1 MASVLWRFFWC
12 QASVSSPTRDW
23 TPALKGA
30 VFVPG
35 PPVCESLSHVWLFVT
50 PRTVAHQAPLSVG
63 FSRQE
68 YWSGLS
74 CPPPGDL
81 PDPGIKPISP
91 ASAGGFFFFF
101 NTVPPGKPLNIITV
115 CTGKLKNSCNCF
127 TLVWNQTSSMAKECL
142 VKLIKFLI
150 CKRNVYISF
159 LFQALVSVYTMSVI

>member
-1 MASVLWRFFWC
+1 MSSKCQFPNQGLNPCIERRSLCPWTTSVW
-12 QASVSSPTRDW
+12 
-23 TPALKGA
+23 
-30 VFVPG
+30 
-35 PPVCESLSHVWLFVT
+35 
-50 PRTVAHQAPLSVG
+50 VAQ
-63 FSRQE
+63 
-68 YWSGLS
+68 S
-74 CPPPGDL
+74 CLTLCDPQDCSPPGSSVR
-81 PDPGIKPISP
+81 GILQARILEWVVMSSSGGSSRPRDRTHISCI
-91 ASAGGFFFFF
+91 SRWIFFFF